1 MSYLTAGSDIPF
13 VGNCCWRKNIPSVLV
28 FSIADDV
35 PLNVAMLGD
44 PDAVRVL
51 LAVPQAALTSEAT
64 RPVWAKLEQSGVLH
78 LFDLFL
84 ISEGIWK

>member
-1 MSYLTAGSDIPF
+1 MLGTVAGE
-13 VGNCCWRKNIPSVLV
+13 KNIPSVLV

-35 PLNVAMLGD
+35 PLNVAMFGD
-44 PDAVRVL
+44 PDAMRVL

-78 LFDLFL
+78 SFDLFH

>member
-1 MSYLTAGSDIPF
+1 M
-13 VGNCCWRKNIPSVLV
+13 
-28 FSIADDV
+28 

-78 LFDLFL
+78 LFDLFR

>member
-1 MSYLTAGSDIPF
+1 MM
-13 VGNCCWRKNIPSVLV
+13 C
-28 FSIADDV
+28 

-44 PDAVRVL
+44 PDAV
-51 LAVPQAALTSEAT
+51 AVPQAALTSEAT

-78 LFDLFL
+78 LFDLFR

>member
-1 MSYLTAGSDIPF
+1 M
-13 VGNCCWRKNIPSVLV
+13 
-28 FSIADDV
+28 

-44 PDAVRVL
+44 PDAMRVL